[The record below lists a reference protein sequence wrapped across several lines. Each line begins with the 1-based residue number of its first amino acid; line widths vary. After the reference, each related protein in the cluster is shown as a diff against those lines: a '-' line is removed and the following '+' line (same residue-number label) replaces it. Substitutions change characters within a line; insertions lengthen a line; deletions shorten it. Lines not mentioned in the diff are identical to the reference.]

1 MVFRGKVRGGVSLR
15 SCRMV
20 FRGKV
25 RGGVA
30 DVAFGRVRLPVIAE
44 VTAELACRS
53 RRCVARSRTP
63 RVPVGTAGAA
73 NPGRASSGGR
83 DPIRPNGHHIG
94 ALATGY

>member
-1 MVFRGKVRGGVSLR
+1 MVFRDKVRGVGTD
-15 SCRMV
+15 
-20 FRGKV
+20 
-25 RGGVA
+25 A
-30 DVAFGRVRLPVIAE
+30 AFGRVRLLLVIAD

-53 RRCVARSRTP
+53 RRCVARSQTP
-63 RVPVGTAGAA
+63 RVPVGAAGAA